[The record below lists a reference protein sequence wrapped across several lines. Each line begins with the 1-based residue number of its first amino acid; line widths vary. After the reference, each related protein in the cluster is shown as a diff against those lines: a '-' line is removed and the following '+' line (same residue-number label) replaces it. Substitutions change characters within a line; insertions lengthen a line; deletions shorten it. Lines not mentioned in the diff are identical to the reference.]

1 MVALSNDSTW
11 VVEST
16 GIDLYSGLAGIGL
29 GFAYAGKLLQQTC
42 YSEVARDCLNTMLW
56 KMAYQ
61 PADDQQVVGGFSGLG
76 ATVYALAQFHH
87 LLSDTRL
94 VEPLEKTIRGII
106 KAAKMVS
113 EKFLPSAKP
122 LLKAFFSML
131 P

>member
-61 PADDQQVVGGFSGLG
+61 PADDQQVVGGFSGLDG
-76 ATVYALAQFHH
+76 TREASAFGQAFVKGIFQHATVMHSTF
-87 LLSDTRL
+87 
-94 VEPLEKTIRGII
+94 G
-106 KAAKMVS
+106 
-113 EKFLPSAKP
+113 FL
-122 LLKAFFSML
+122 MQI
-131 P
+131 